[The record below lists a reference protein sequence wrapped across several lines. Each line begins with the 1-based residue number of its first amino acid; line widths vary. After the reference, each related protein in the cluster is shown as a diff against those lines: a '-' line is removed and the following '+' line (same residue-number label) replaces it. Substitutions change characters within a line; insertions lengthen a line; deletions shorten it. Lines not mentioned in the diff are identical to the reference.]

1 MKKTLILLIT
11 VITVITTLKFNSGAA
26 VIEET
31 GIMPFYNNAKSAD
44 VKLSVSSSGK
54 ATIKIICSGKEGVTS
69 KITAV
74 TYLQRKVGLIWVK
87 VDNGLE
93 NKEWVDTVY
102 TIDMNKT
109 YTLQL
114 EKTGT
119 YRVKTEFTV
128 KGTGGTSDVINLTA
142 TAEY

>member
-1 MKKTLILLIT
+1 MAVVT
-11 VITVITTLKFNSGAA
+11 VITAMGFNCGAA
-26 VIEET
+26 IIEEPV
-31 GIMPFYNNAKSAD
+31 IMPCYNNAENTD
-44 VKLSVSSSGK
+44 VRLTINSSGK

-87 VDNGLE
+87 VDNGLA

-109 YTLQL
+109 HTLQL
-114 EKTGT
+114 EKTGS

-128 KGTGGTSDVINLTA
+128 KGTGGASDVINLTA

>member
-1 MKKTLILLIT
+1 MKRFLILLM
-11 VITVITTLKFNSGAA
+11 TLIALMTGLGFNSTAA
-26 VIEET
+26 VIEEP
-31 GIMPFYNNAKSAD
+31 GIMPCYNNAKSAS
-44 VKLSVSSSGK
+44 VTLTVSSSGK
-54 ATIKIICSGKEGVTS
+54 ATIKITCSGKEDVTS

-74 TYLQRKVGLIWVK
+74 TYLQRKAGLIWVK
-87 VDNGLE
+87 VDNGLS
-93 NKEWVDTVY
+93 NKEWTDTVY

-128 KGTGGTSDVINLTA
+128 KGTGGASDVISLTDSIV
-142 TAEY
+142 Y